1 MQGLAA
7 VSPELA
13 MVDGKSGGRLA
24 AIIYPHLLPRHLH
37 YLAMCKGYPSPG
49 IPELHIQAAPGTSQ
63 LAQTFCTKNF
73 QQQAAGTKS
82 TAGNLAWPIRT
93 VPNQL

>member
-1 MQGLAA
+1 
-7 VSPELA
+7 

-24 AIIYPHLLPRHLH
+24 AIIAPHLLLRHLH
-37 YLAMCKGYPSPG
+37 YLAMCKGYPGPG
-49 IPELHIQAAPGTSQ
+49 IPELHIQAVSGTSH
-63 LAQTFCTKNF
+63 LAQTFCSKKP

-93 VPNQL
+93 VHNQL